1 MLALAASPLIYRKVF
16 HHVEEEIRQRV
27 EAKLAERFPGL
38 QVVVRSARLADD
50 GILAFGVSISE
61 SDAAGPQ
68 PEVAYF
74 DEVLLAC
81 RTSLQELVAGEPPIT
96 GMRIT
101 RPVIRATRRPD
112 GSFSSLK
119 LVPKP
124 RCKVLVP
131 EATVVDGTVEVFD
144 PLKNPS
150 SMFTLRNINLT
161 LKPREAGAVCPSE
174 FAIEG
179 SLVADHVH
187 RIEVAGTLMPENAQ
201 WTLRGSVDGLEVCP
215 ELRDALPQPLA
226 DPLVRMA
233 ALRARANLSFLLE
246 SRETGPPRFEVIG
259 ELLHGSFAGPPLPHT
274 MTELSGH
281 FECNNAGLR
290 ICDLTARD
298 GATRVDIKEFRQQG
312 FQQGSPF
319 YLQASGENV
328 HLNRQWGDKLSEPWR
343 THWRN
348 YDPDGHVDATC
359 TIVFDGQRYRPTLDV
374 TCRDDVSFTSHK
386 FPYRLERGRG
396 KLTLR
401 NDVLDLGLV
410 AFSGAQAVR
419 LDGKFWRPGPQF
431 TGWIEIRGE
440 GMAIDEKLFTALAV
454 KPKTHAA
461 LRALRP
467 RDGTVDVFARLER
480 KDPRIREMRQQ
491 YEVTVK
497 NCSVNY
503 DKFRYELKN
512 VHGKV
517 TGRDGQWTIENMV
530 GTNGTGVVTACGT
543 VMTSPD
549 NELLSLDFDAKN
561 VPLEPE
567 LRDALKPGQ
576 QRLWDSLAPQGKID
590 LTAHVDYDTR
600 SKQIQVDWYAYP
612 RNEVT
617 SIGTIIEPVA
627 FPYHLKLQSG
637 SIHYTSNGEVE
648 LKDVYAVHRDTRI
661 RTGGR
666 CKIQPNGGWHVRL
679 TNLSADPLRLQGE
692 DRDLTSALPE
702 ALRKAIGE
710 LKPTGLINL
719 RGAIDLAK
727 ATPEAP
733 LYVGWDVELFLH
745 QSSLQAGPK
754 LENIFGSVQFTGAAS
769 GGRYASSGTLKLDS
783 ATYKNFQVTQL
794 RGPLWLDNTQ
804 AVLGIWPGVKPQ
816 KGQTPGHVSGRILG
830 GVINVDAHVRLGA
843 MPHYHTIATVDGVD
857 LAQFA
862 RENLTNHQKLN
873 GKVHAFVDLQGTG
886 SGRNLFGTGK
896 LHLSDANVYELP
908 VMVSLLKIARAKSPD
923 ATAFTQ
929 SDIAFDVRDRHIILN
944 QINLNGDAISLTGS
958 GELTLDGQTNPI
970 NLQLHTQVGRGDV
983 PVLKDLLS
991 ATSQQIMVFH
1001 VEGPLESPTT
1011 RPQAFPGANEA
1022 LQQLQS
1028 DARQPSLL
1036 PQSGSLMRAI
1046 GLRR

>member
-1 MLALAASPLIYRKVF
+1 MFALAASPLIYRRVF
-16 HHVEEEIRQRV
+16 NHVEEEIRQRV
-27 EAKLAERFPGL
+27 QAKLSERFPGL

-50 GILAFGVSISE
+50 GIQAFGVSISE
-61 SDAAGPQ
+61 AHAAGPQ

-74 DEVLLAC
+74 DEVLLVC
-81 RTSLQELVAGEPPIT
+81 RTSLQELLAGEPPIT
-96 GMRIT
+96 GMKIT

-124 RCKVLVP
+124 RCKVVVP

-161 LKPREAGAVCPSE
+161 LKPRDPGAACPAE
-174 FAIEG
+174 FNIEG

-187 RIEVAGTLMPENAQ
+187 RIEVAGSLAPENGQ

-233 ALRARANLSFLLE
+233 SVRARANLSFLLE
-246 SRETGPPRFEVIG
+246 SRESGPPRFEIIG
-259 ELLHGSFAGPPLPHT
+259 ELLHGSFSGPPLPHT
-274 MTELSGH
+274 MTELTGH

-290 ICDLTARD
+290 ISDLTAVD
-298 GATRVDIKEFRQQG
+298 GGTRLEIKEFRQQG
-312 FQQGSPF
+312 LQQGSPF
-319 YLQASGENV
+319 YLQASGKQV
-328 HLNRQWGDKLSEPWR
+328 HLNRHWGDKLAEPWR
-343 THWRN
+343 THWKN
-348 YDPDGHVDATC
+348 YDPEGRVDAAC
-359 TIVFDGQRYRPTLDV
+359 TVVFDGQRYRPTLDI
-374 TCRDDVSFTSHK
+374 TCLDDVSFTCSK

-396 KLTLR
+396 KMTLR
-401 NDVLDLGLV
+401 DDVLDVGLV
-410 AFSGAQAVR
+410 AFSGSQAVR
-419 LDGKFWRPGPQF
+419 LDGKFWHPGPQF

-440 GMAIDEKLFTALAV
+440 SMAVDEKLFAALAV

-461 LRALRP
+461 LRSLRP
-467 RDGTVDVFARLER
+467 RDGTFDVFARLER
-480 KDPRIREMRQQ
+480 KDPRIREMRQHF
-491 YEVTVK
+491 EVTVK

-503 DKFRYELKN
+503 EKFRYELKN
-512 VHGKV
+512 VHGKL
-517 TGRDGQWTIENMV
+517 TGQDGNWTIEKMV
-530 GTNGTGVVTACGT
+530 GTNGTGVVSAWGT
-543 VMTSPD
+543 VTTSPE
-549 NELLSLDFDAKN
+549 NELLALDFDAKN

-567 LRDALKPGQ
+567 LRDALNPGQ

-590 LTAHVDYDTR
+590 LTAHVEFDSRAKKTT
-600 SKQIQVDWYAYP
+600 VDWYAYP
-612 RNEVT
+612 RNDAT

-637 SIHYTSNGEVE
+637 AIHYTNGEVE
-648 LKDVYAVHRDTRI
+648 LQDLSAVHRDTRI
-661 RTGGR
+661 RTGGI
-666 CKIQPNGGWHVRL
+666 CKIQPDGGWHVRL

-727 ATPEAP
+727 STPDAP
-733 LYVGWDVELFLH
+733 LYVGWDVELFLY
-745 QSSLQAGPK
+745 QSSLQVGPK
-754 LENIFGSVQFTGAAS
+754 LENIFGSVQFTGSAS
-769 GGRYASSGTLKLDS
+769 GGRYASSGALKLDS
-783 ATYKNFQVTQL
+783 ATYKNFQVTQV
-794 RGPLWLDNTQ
+794 RGPLWLDNSQ
-804 AVLGIWPGVKPQ
+804 AVLGIWPGVQPR
-816 KGQTPGHVSGRILG
+816 KGQQAGHITARILG
-830 GVINVDAHVRLGA
+830 GVMNVDCHVKLGA

-862 RENLTNHQKLN
+862 RENMTNHQKLN

-886 SGRNLFGTGK
+886 SGRNLFGAGK

-923 ATAFTQ
+923 STAFTQ

-944 QINLNGDAISLTGS
+944 QINLNGDAISLTGT
-958 GELTLDGQTNPI
+958 GELTIDGQTNPI
-970 NLQLHTQVGRGDV
+970 SLQLHTQVGRGDV

-991 ATSQQIMVFH
+991 ETSKQIMMLH
-1001 VEGPLESPTT
+1001 VEGPLENPTT

-1022 LQQLQS
+1022 LQQLQG
-1028 DARQPSLL
+1028 DARQPSML